1 VASSLLKY
9 CKASE
14 IGQRRINVMDGRSFL
29 GVGLGV
35 GARISGILLTG
46 GLRSALTAAV
56 EGSPGD
62 VADTTAR
69 ETEREDSQD

>member
-1 VASSLLKY
+1 MD
-9 CKASE
+9 
-14 IGQRRINVMDGRSFL
+14 RRTFL
-29 GVGLGV
+29 GVALGV